1 MNDITSNG
9 RPVRLEGPVDLGVVR
24 VTIGPDD
31 RTADAVH
38 LMDTCTGHIRAIVVE
53 QHHGD
58 GIKIGVGAHD
68 LEIDNVHV
76 VCYAKDD
83 GKHQDGIQVMGGK
96 GIHFHSGYVS
106 AFSTNNSQI
115 LIHAGA
121 KEREIPEDVIFDNFV
136 VDPQG
141 SGAYGVSNGK
151 GIACG
156 FTNLTM
162 LSRSNN
168 HDLYQGRET
177 QNPQWSFK
185 DLPPGT
191 RSNFDKSQ
199 FPGGG

>member
-38 LMDTCTGHIRAIVVE
+38 LADTCTGHIRSIVVE

-106 AFSTNNSQI
+106 AFSANNSQI

-156 FTNLTM
+156 FTNLTL

-168 HDLYQGRET
+168 HDLWQGSET
-177 QNPQWSFK
+177 QNPQWSFAE
-185 DLPPGT
+185 LPPGV
-191 RSNFDKSQ
+191 RSNFDRTVYA
-199 FPGGG
+199 GG